1 MRPKAF
7 VSAEMDY
14 EIAKQLEDVLDIT
27 YDWGNAVLSVE
38 QMKHACA
45 DKDIIITSYDPVTKD
60 VIDAAPNCGLIV
72 CTRATPVNV
81 DTAYARE
88 KGIKVS
94 YAVER
99 NSDTTAEYTL
109 GLMLAV
115 TRGIGFAY
123 RDLCEGKFAADDIG
137 SHGSESAKRDV
148 TWSTGETSPYTYY
161 KGYQLK
167 GHSVG
172 ILGCGSIGMRVAK
185 LCDAFGMKVYGCS
198 RSLTKENAPA
208 YMEVCESLM
217 DMAPK
222 GDILTVHLKDT
233 PQTENIVNA
242 DVLRAMKKTAYLIND
257 SRGSVVDE
265 DALIEALRNGE
276 IAGAAIDVFREE
288 PIPRSHPYFEM
299 RDRVLVTPHIGG
311 ATWDAISN
319 HTREFVTDVMHYIN
333 GEELEYEY
341 RK

>member
-1 MRPKAF
+1 MLKAF

-14 EIAKQLEDVLDIT
+14 EVAKELEQYLDIS
-27 YDWGNAVLSVE
+27 YDWGRPVLTVE
-38 QMKHACA
+38 QMKEYCK
-45 DKDIIITSYDPVTKD
+45 DKDIIITSYDPVTRE
-60 VIDAAPNCGLIV
+60 VIDASPNVKMIV

-99 NSDTTAEYTL
+99 NSDSAAEFTV
-109 GLMLAV
+109 GLILAV
-115 TRGIGFAY
+115 TRKLAPAFK
-123 RDLCEGKFAADDIG
+123 DLCDGKFVADDIG

-172 ILGCGSIGMRVAK
+172 ILGCGSIGKRVAK
-185 LCDAFGMKVYGCS
+185 ILDAFGCKVYGIYHHKPQPGQWPDYLIPT
-198 RSLTKENAPA
+198 SLEEAAPL
-208 YMEVCESLM
+208 V
-217 DMAPK
+217 
-222 GDILTVHLKDT
+222 DILSVHLKDT
-233 PQTENIVNA
+233 PETEKIVNA
-242 DVLRAMKKTAYLIND
+242 HVFKAMKKTAFLVNT
-257 SRGSVVDE
+257 SRGSVIDE
-265 DALIEALRNGE
+265 DALVEALRSGE
-276 IAGAAIDVFREE
+276 IAGAALDVYDTE
-288 PIPRSHPYFEM
+288 PIAKSHPFFEM
-299 RDRVLVTPHIGG
+299 SDRVVVTPHIAG

-319 HTREFVTDVMHYIN
+319 HTREFVTDVKHFLN

-341 RK
+341 KK

>member
-1 MRPKAF
+1 MKPKAF

-14 EIAKQLEDVLDIT
+14 EIAKQLEEVLDIT
-27 YDWGNAVLSVE
+27 YDWGNAVLTVS
-38 QMKHACA
+38 QMKAACA
-45 DKDIIITSYDPVTKD
+45 DKDIIITSYDPVTKE
-60 VIDAAPNCGLIV
+60 VIDAAPNVGLIV
-72 CTRATPVNV
+72 CTRANPVNV
-81 DTAYARE
+81 DTAYARQ

-99 NSDTTAEYTL
+99 NSDTTAEYTM
-109 GLMLAV
+109 GLILAV
-115 TRGIGFAY
+115 TRRIAFSY
-123 RDLCEGKFAADDIG
+123 RDLCEGKFVAGDIAE
-137 SHGSESAKRDV
+137 HGSESAKRDV

-167 GHSVG
+167 GHSIG

-198 RSLTKENAPA
+198 RSLTKENAPDF
-208 YMEVCESLM
+208 MEVCESLAE
-217 DMAPK
+217 MAPK
-222 GDILTVHLKDT
+222 VDILTVHLKDS
-233 PQTENIVNA
+233 PQTEKIVNA
-242 DVLRAMKKTAYLIND
+242 GVFRAMKRSAYLIND
-257 SRGSVVDE
+257 SRGSVIDE
-265 DALIEALRNGE
+265 DALIQALRDGE
-276 IAGAAIDVFREE
+276 IAGAAIDVFSKE
-288 PIPRSHPYFEM
+288 PIPQNHPYFEM

-341 RK
+341 LK